1 MNKEELKTHL
11 NITENQYLGI
21 DIIDCDVNLLDV
33 TEIPKGFN
41 PTVGGYLNLD
51 TVTKI
56 PKGFNPTVGGGL
68 YLDSVTKIPKGFNPT
83 VGGTLDLHSVTK
95 IPKGFN
101 PTVGGYLDLS
111 NVTEIPKGFNPTV
124 GGGLYLDSVTKI
136 PKGFN
141 PTVGGSLDLHS
152 VTKIPKGFNPTVG
165 GNLYLYTVTK
175 IPKGFNPTVGGSLYL
190 VGLIEIPEGFNPTVG
205 GYVHSNLTI
214 PYTELVNNP
223 IIWEDG
229 KYIKVDG
236 LFTEVVYKKGNVYQV
251 KKIGNPKEF
260 YLVTD
265 GTKWAHGNTLKE
277 AYQDLVYKVTN
288 RSKKDFEHLTLD
300 SVLTFEDSVAC
311 YRTITSACSF
321 GTRDFVESN
330 GIEETDRTVREI
342 IELTKNSYGNDSFV
356 KFFN

>member
-141 PTVGGSLDLHS
+141 PTVGG
-152 VTKIPKGFNPTVG
+152 
-165 GNLYLYTVTK
+165 NLYSDL
-175 IPKGFNPTVGGSLYL
+175 N
-190 VGLIEIPEGFNPTVG
+190 
-205 GYVHSNLTI
+205 I
-214 PYTELVNNP
+214 PYTKLGDNP

-229 KYIKVDG
+229 KYILVDG

-251 KKIGNPKEF
+251 KKLNDPTEF

-265 GTKWAHGNTLKE
+265 WTKWHM
-277 AYQDLVYKVTN
+277 V
-288 RSKKDFEHLTLD
+288 
-300 SVLTFEDSVAC
+300 
-311 YRTITSACSF
+311 IP
-321 GTRDFVESN
+321 
-330 GIEETDRTVREI
+330 
-342 IELTKNSYGNDSFV
+342 
-356 KFFN
+356 